1 MTFLEAAIEVLRQAG
16 RPLHVRE
23 LTERSIKLNL
33 LSHLGRDPAATM
45 QSRLTQELKKGD
57 RSPLIQKGGMIGLR
71 RYDKPKP
78 PAPAPAPAP
87 AADTEEGGKRRRR
100 RRGGRGRGK

>member
-33 LSHLGRDPAATM
+33 LSHLGRAPEATM
-45 QSRLTQELKKGD
+45 QTRLSQEAKKGE
-57 RSPLIQKGGMIGLR
+57 RAPIVQKGQGIFGLR
-71 RYDKPKP
+71 RYDRVKTVSKQETKELKESKDSKEDSKDG
-78 PAPAPAPAP
+78 A
-87 AADTEEGGKRRRR
+87 GG
-100 RRGGRGRGK
+100 